1 MRIRPVLGVVGSV
14 LMLFSAAFVA
24 PFVFAWV
31 LGEPTLYAFGL
42 GFAAAFGCGLLL
54 RLQWRTRS
62 ELRARDGFLVTSLIY
77 ASLGF
82 FGAIPFWL
90 APGMPPSL
98 ADAVFE
104 SFSGITTT
112 GATVLSG
119 LDERFPSILLYRC
132 LLQWIG
138 GMGIIVLAVAV
149 LPMLGIGG
157 MQLYRTETPGPV
169 KDKKLTPRITE
180 TAQALWYIYL
190 GITVVCGLAYL
201 VAGMNWFDAIC
212 HAFSTVAIGGFST
225 HDESLGFFDSAAIE
239 AVAMTFMV
247 ISGINYSLHFTAWH
261 RREFRAYVRDSEV
274 RFFLSFLI
282 VVVVLVVFR
291 VFLTDP
297 NPASWS
303 VPLRETL
310 FQTISFA
317 TTTGFTTTDYEKWP
331 MVVPAL
337 LLLSAFIGGCA
348 GSTAGGIKVYRVVLI
363 LRQGTREI
371 NRLVHPHGIFPVK
384 LGSQPV
390 SPRVVDAVWG
400 FLAVYVATFVILFY
414 LFLLMSGT
422 DFKTAFSAVGA
433 CLNNLGPGLGDVSQ
447 NYASISSSSKWL
459 LVFAM
464 VLGRLEIFTILV
476 LLTPRYWRP

>member
-14 LMLFSAAFVA
+14 LMLFSSAFVV
-24 PFVFAWV
+24 PFIFAWV
-31 LGEPTLYAFGL
+31 VGEPTLHAFGWGVL
-42 GFAAAFGCGLLL
+42 ASFGCGLLL

-90 APGMPPSL
+90 APGMPPSF

-112 GATVLSG
+112 GATVLSDIEG
-119 LDERFPSILLYRC
+119 FLPSILLYRC

-149 LPMLGIGG
+149 LPMLGVGG

-190 GITVVCGLAYL
+190 GITVLCGLAYFL
-201 VAGMNWFDAIC
+201 AGMNWFDAIC

-225 HDESLGFFDSAAIE
+225 HDQSIGFFNSAAIE

-261 RREFRAYVRDSEV
+261 GRELRAYLRDSEV
-274 RFFLSFLI
+274 RFFLGFL
-282 VVVVLVVFR
+282 VVVASLVIVR
-291 VFLTDP
+291 VSLVGP
-297 NPASWS
+297 NPTSWGLT
-303 VPLRETL
+303 LRETL

-317 TTTGFTTTDYEKWP
+317 TTTGLTTTDHEKWP
-331 MVVPAL
+331 MVVPVL

-348 GSTAGGIKVYRVVLI
+348 GSTAGGIKVYRMVLI
-363 LRQGTREI
+363 LRQGMREI
-371 NRLVHPHGIFPVK
+371 NRLVHPHGIFPIK

-400 FLAVYVATFVILFY
+400 FLAVYVATFLILFY
-414 LFLLMSGT
+414 LFLLVSGA
-422 DFKTAFSAVGA
+422 DFKTAFSAVGS

-447 NYASISSSSKWL
+447 NYASISPSSKWL